1 MSSVSR
7 SAVAADVGHTGP
19 DLGWGLVTAAR
30 AFKGLAATAVDASL
44 PGGARGYQVLQTAA
58 RGRPPSQLALARE
71 LGIDKTV
78 MTYLLDELEE
88 AGLIERRPDPNDR
101 RARHIH
107 LTDLGQRALLTSR
120 KSISAA
126 EDELLSALSV
136 KEAEKFRDFVERIA
150 RASQLRPDPCPPI
163 QPC

>member
-1 MSSVSR
+1 MPSVSR
-7 SAVAADVGHTGP
+7 SAVADGVGHAGP

-30 AFKGLAATAVDASL
+30 AFKGMAANAVAEL
-44 PGGARGYQVLQTAA
+44 PGAARGYQVLQTAA

-107 LTDLGQRALLTSR
+107 LTDLGQRALLASR
-120 KSISAA
+120 QSISAA
-126 EDELLSALSV
+126 EDEFLETLAT
-136 KEAEKFRDFVERIA
+136 KEAEKFRDFVERVA